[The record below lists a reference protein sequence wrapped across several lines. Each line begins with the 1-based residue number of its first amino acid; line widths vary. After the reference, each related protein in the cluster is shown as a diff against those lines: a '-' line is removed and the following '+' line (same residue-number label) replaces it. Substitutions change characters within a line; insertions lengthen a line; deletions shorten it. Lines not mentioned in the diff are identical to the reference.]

1 MITVIS
7 IILNYNIS
15 LPINKLKDYMTLRKN
30 ILITGA
36 SSGLG
41 KGMAIEFAKQGCNL
55 ALCARRVEK
64 MEELKQE
71 LLSINSNIKVF
82 LRSLDVNDHDA
93 VFEVFKAFKEDMGT
107 LDRVIVN
114 AGMGKGASIGTGYF
128 YANKQTAETNFIAA
142 VAQCEAAVEIF
153 REQNSGH
160 LVTISSISAVRG
172 FRRAMTVYAA
182 TKAAL
187 TSLSEGIRIDLM
199 KTPIKVSCVHPGFI
213 RSEINEQVKTVPF
226 IVDTETG
233 CKAMVNAINKE
244 KANSY
249 VPSWPWAVA
258 QLLLRIA
265 PISLLRKM
273 S

>member
-1 MITVIS
+1 M
-7 IILNYNIS
+7 
-15 LPINKLKDYMTLRKN
+15 RKN

-41 KGMAIEFAKQGCNL
+41 HGMAVEFAKQGCNL
-55 ALCARRVEK
+55 ALCARRVERL
-64 MEELKQE
+64 EELKAQLE
-71 LLSINSNIKVF
+71 GINPDIKVF
-82 LRSLDVNDHDA
+82 IRSLDVNDHDA
-93 VFEVFKAFKEDMGT
+93 VFSVFKAFRDDMGT

-128 YANKQTAETNFIAA
+128 HANKQTAVTNFVSA
-142 VAQCEAAVEIF
+142 VAQCEAAMEIF
-153 REQNSGH
+153 REQNAGH

-182 TKAAL
+182 TKAAI
-187 TSLSEGIRIDLM
+187 TSLSEGIRIDVRN
-199 KTPIKVSCVHPGFI
+199 TPINVTCIHPGFI
-213 RSEINEQVKTVPF
+213 RSEINDKVEKVPF

-233 CKAMVNAINKE
+233 CKAMVKAINKE

-249 VPSWPWAVA
+249 VPTWPWAW
-258 QLLLRIA
+258 LHWILRIA
-265 PISLLRKM
+265 PQSWIAKM

>member
-1 MITVIS
+1 M
-7 IILNYNIS
+7 
-15 LPINKLKDYMTLRKN
+15 RKR

-41 KGMAIEFAKQGCNL
+41 HGMAIEFAKQGCDL
-55 ALCARRVEK
+55 ALCARRTERL
-64 MEELKQE
+64 ESLKAQ
-71 LLSINSNIKVF
+71 LLEINPNISVF
-82 LRSLDVNDHDA
+82 IRALDVNDHDA
-93 VFEVFKAFKEDMGT
+93 VFDVFKAFREDMQG

-128 YANKQTAETNFIAA
+128 HANKQTAVTNFVSAI
-142 VAQCEAAVEIF
+142 AQCEAAMEIF
-153 REQNSGH
+153 REQNAGH

-182 TKAAL
+182 TKAAI
-187 TSLSEGIRIDLM
+187 TALSEGIRIDVRN
-199 KTPIKVSCVHPGFI
+199 TPIRVTCIHPGFI
-213 RSEINEQVKTVPF
+213 RSEINEKVKKVPF

-233 CKAMVNAINKE
+233 CKAMVKAINAE

-249 VPSWPWAVA
+249 VPAWPWAW
-258 QLLLRIA
+258 LHWILRIA
-265 PISLLRKM
+265 PDSLIAKM

>member
-1 MITVIS
+1 M
-7 IILNYNIS
+7 
-15 LPINKLKDYMTLRKN
+15 NKRQN

-41 KGMAIEFAKQGCNL
+41 KGMAMEFAKQGYNL
-55 ALCARRVEK
+55 ALCARRVDR
-64 MEELKQE
+64 MEEIKQE
-71 LLSINSNIKVF
+71 LLQVNPNIKVF

-93 VFEVFKAFKEDMGT
+93 VFKTFKAFRDDMGK

-128 YANKQTAETNFIAA
+128 YANKQTAETNFVAA
-142 VAQCEAAVEIF
+142 IAQCEAAMEIF
-153 REQNSGH
+153 REQNDGH

-182 TKAAL
+182 TKAAI
-187 TSLSEGIRIDLM
+187 TSLSEGIRVDVM
-199 KTPIKVSCVHPGFI
+199 NTPIKVTCIHPGFI
-213 RSEINEQVKTVPF
+213 RSEINEKVKTVPF

-233 CKAMVNAINKE
+233 CRAMVKAINKE
-244 KANSY
+244 KANSF
-249 VPSWPWAVA
+249 VPSWPWAIA
-258 QLLLRIA
+258 HYFLRIA
-265 PISLLRKM
+265 PTSMLKNM

>member
-1 MITVIS
+1 
-7 IILNYNIS
+7 
-15 LPINKLKDYMTLRKN
+15 MTRKN

-41 KGMAIEFAKQGCNL
+41 KGMAKEFAKKGRNL
-55 ALCARRVEK
+55 ALCARRVERL
-64 MEELKQE
+64 EEVKQE
-71 LLSINSNIKVF
+71 LLAINPNITVSIK
-82 LRSLDVNDHDA
+82 SLDVNDHDQ
-93 VFEVFKAFKEDMGT
+93 VFTVFREFKEELGS

-128 YANKQTAETNFIAA
+128 HANKQTAETNFVAA
-142 VAQCEAAVEIF
+142 IAQCEAAVEIF

-160 LVTISSISAVRG
+160 LVNISSISAVRG

-187 TSLSEGIRIDLM
+187 SSLSEGIHVDLM
-199 KTPIKVSCVHPGFI
+199 NTPINVSCIHPGFI
-213 RSEINEQVKTVPF
+213 RSEINEKVEKVPF

-233 CKAMVNAINKE
+233 CKALVKAIEKE
-244 KANSY
+244 KPSSY
-249 VPSWPWAVA
+249 VPSWPWAF
-258 QLLLRIA
+258 LHYILRMLPA
-265 PISLLRKM
+265 SALKGM